1 MKRTRQYVLCGLL
14 LCMLLLTP
22 MAHADE
28 QGVMA
33 NLAACKEFGFSTEE
47 DFVTRGPAPTDGNLV
62 ISDGDLLGPNGVVCA
77 RNVELLAPW
86 QVGVDLG
93 LDAVD
98 IVDAE
103 RNLVAFSTELND
115 PANRFTA
122 GDLLATNGTVIP
134 NTVLLKKFQV
144 NSDMGLDGLQFI
156 GATQGIIGFLSRTA
170 TVSRAEWL
178 ANPGLIYDL
187 LGSFKVD
194 IWISTES
201 TERVAAAP
209 PILDGDLLSVYNG
222 TIVVKQ
228 ADLLPLFVPAG
239 LPQRG
244 VDFGLD
250 AVAAARNGDPR
261 TLRFSTEILFRK
273 EPAFTDG
280 DVLKKGDGV
289 ESLNS
294 ALIGPF
300 APDAKFLGLDA
311 LHILLPPTAT
321 RPGYLPLIL
330 RDL

>member
-14 LCMLLLTP
+14 FCMLLLPP
-22 MAHADE
+22 MAHANE
-28 QGVMA
+28 QGVMP
-33 NLAACKEFGFSTEE
+33 NLAACKELGFSTEE
-47 DFVTRGPAPTDGNLV
+47 DFITHGPKPPDGNPV
-62 ISDGDLLGPNGVVCA
+62 ISDGDLLGPNGAVCA
-77 RNVELLAPW
+77 RNAELLAFW
-86 QVGVDLG
+86 QIQPDLG

-98 IVDAE
+98 VVDVDK
-103 RNLVAFSTELND
+103 NLVAFSTELDD

-122 GDLLATNGTVIP
+122 GDLLATNGATIP
-134 NTVLLKKFQV
+134 NTVLLTKFQI
-144 NSDMGLDGLQFI
+144 SRDMGLDGLQFI
-156 GATQGIIGFLSRTA
+156 GSTQGIIDFLNRAAALSRA
-170 TVSRAEWL
+170 QWL

-201 TERVAAAP
+201 TERLASTI
-209 PILDGDLLSVYNG
+209 PIMDGDLLSVYNG

-228 ADLLPLFVPAG
+228 ADLLPLAVPAG
-239 LPQRG
+239 LAQRG

-250 AVAAARNGDPR
+250 AVAVARNGDLS
-261 TLRFSTEILFRK
+261 TLRFSTEILYRK

-294 ALIGPF
+294 ALVGPF

-311 LHILLPPTAT
+311 LHILLPATAT
-321 RPGYLPLIL
+321 KIGYLPLIL
-330 RDL
+330 RDR